1 MSLHI
6 IGGKFQNRK
15 LKTAKN
21 LQLRPTMS
29 MLREAVFN
37 ICQNYIENAR
47 FLDLFAGSGAMGME
61 AISRGASYAVCV
73 EKDNQ
78 CIRVI
83 EQNISMLQ
91 IEDQMH
97 AIKGNVFKILK
108 NLDGSFDIIYIDPPY
123 ELYEEQEKKIFDL
136 LQELT
141 DKNLLNAKASVF
153 LEGPY
158 TKSKLVKPYDFPA
171 YAQMSARK
179 VGKSILYEYQFLK

>member
-15 LKTAKN
+15 LKTAKSM
-21 LQLRPTMS
+21 QVRPTMS

-47 FLDLFAGSGAMGME
+47 FLDLFSGSGAMGME
-61 AISRGASYAVCV
+61 AISRGAAYAVCV

-78 CIRVI
+78 CVRVI

-91 IEDQMH
+91 IVDQMH
-97 AIKGNVFKILK
+97 VIKGNVFKVLK
-108 NLDGSFDIIYIDPPY
+108 NIEGSFDIIYIDPPY

-136 LQELT
+136 FQELT
-141 DKNLLNAKASVF
+141 DKKLLNTNATVF
-153 LEGPY
+153 LEGPF
-158 TKSKLVKPYDFPA
+158 SKQRLEKPYDFPSFA
-171 YAQMSARK
+171 HMSARK
-179 VGKSILYEYQFLK
+179 VGKSILYEYQSLK